1 MACAR
6 LGSPETEPAL
16 SQVIAGGGNGMP
28 LPPRRWRGGQGSSY
42 YLITVPYSCQWIFP
56 RQVSLID

>member
-16 SQVIAGGGNGMP
+16 SQVIAGGGNVFSGD
-28 LPPRRWRGGQGSSY
+28 GEEGEEVA
-42 YLITVPYSCQWIFP
+42 IT
-56 RQVSLID
+56 